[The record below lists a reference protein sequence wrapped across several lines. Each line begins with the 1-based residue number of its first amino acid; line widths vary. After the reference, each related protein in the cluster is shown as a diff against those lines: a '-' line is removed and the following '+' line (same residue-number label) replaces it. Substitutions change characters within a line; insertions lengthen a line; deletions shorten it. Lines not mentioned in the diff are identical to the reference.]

1 MKLFKSLVLI
11 ASTFIFAIYG
21 KTQSSNALNFDGFND
36 VVNLPATI
44 NQPVGAYTLQ
54 ASIKTSDGSG
64 VRAIVVRPLVHGL
77 FFQNN
82 QLAFYNWISGQFS
95 VVPVNLNDNQWH
107 HVAVTF
113 THGSTN
119 SGIFYI
125 DGVAQSPTFTPGHTS
140 LTNNY
145 GIGHSQNG
153 QLFNGSIDD
162 VTIHNR
168 ILTPAEIYSSFNEC
182 AVASTNLLA
191 TYNFNQGI
199 SQGNNSGIT
208 TLTDQSG
215 SDNNGTLSNFT
226 LDGSTSNWVNGKA
239 CCFITKNITG
249 TRVYCEGQLINI
261 TASFVVLSG
270 ESITGYQWKKNGVN
284 LTNGGNVSGAT
295 SANLQIANIVSSD
308 FATYSVEVTSTCGV
322 GIYSVNITESG
333 IINISSLTAYYPFNN
348 GSSADAG
355 GNNYIATATATT
367 SVNNRLN
374 QANSAFSFNGTSS
387 NLTISDAAG
396 AQSILNNGQNKSISL
411 WFKRSTLTSKGM
423 LVSYQQASPGGWNP
437 LAYIGSDGILRGWMF
452 QNGSAPWTSN
462 ITIDTNWH
470 HLALVYTTNTQ
481 TAFLDGSQVATM
493 TGTLTPGA
501 STNTIQI
508 GNGYANTGIPGISFT
523 GNQPFS
529 GVIDEVRFY
538 NAVLTLT
545 EINAIRRNPFII
557 TNQPQN
563 QNACV
568 GGPANLS
575 LTTQTIVG
583 NTLTYQWTFNG
594 FPLSNGG
601 SISGANTNNLQIA
614 NAQASN
620 AGTYNCIVSP
630 GCNQATSSSVTIT
643 VSTGNVNITQQPLS
657 TSVCQNSSASFT
669 IATQGALTYQWKKNG
684 VNISGATN
692 ATLNLTNV
700 NSSNAGNY
708 TVDIS
713 GASCGTITSQI
724 ATLTVLALPVAAIT
738 PVSPSICQGQA
749 IILTA
754 SGGSSYVW
762 GNSLGT
768 GDTKTITPSSTTTY
782 SVTVTGANN
791 CQSSTSQTV
800 TVINTPAPIG
810 SIAQTFCNTATVA
823 NLIATGSAIQWYSS
837 STGGTA
843 LVTGTTLTSGTTYY
857 ASQTIS
863 GCESINRLAVTVTF
877 NITSAPTGSATQ
889 ILCSGSIVGNLSAT
903 GTNIQWYSTA
913 SGGSQISPSTA
924 LVNGV
929 NYYASQTI
937 NSCESATRLVVTVA
951 FGIPSAPTGSASQT
965 ICNSGTVA
973 NLAASGSNILWYA
986 AENGGSPFST
996 GTALVNG
1003 TTYYASQ
1010 TPGGCESTDRFA
1022 VLVTINAP
1030 ASPTGTASQTFCNS
1044 AMVSNLVAT
1053 GSGIQW
1059 YAASTGGTALISG
1072 TALATGTTYYATQ
1085 TISGCESIN
1094 RLAVTVT
1101 IDNFPVNI
1109 TGTIVYCQGQTMN
1122 LTASFVVNSGES
1134 ITGYQ
1139 WKKNGVNLTNGGN
1152 ISGATSANL
1161 QVANIVS
1168 SDFGS
1173 YSVDVTSTCGV
1184 GFYSVNI
1191 TESGVVNIS
1200 NLKAYYPFNNGSSD
1214 DAGGNNYNATATA
1227 TTSVNNRLNQANSA
1241 LSFNGTSSTVT
1252 IAAPTG
1258 QTILGNG
1265 QNKSI
1270 SLWFKRNSTSSKGIL
1285 IGYEQASPG
1294 NWNPLAYIGSDGVL
1308 RGWMYQGG
1316 GATWTS
1322 GITVDTNWHHLALV
1336 YTTNMQTAYLD
1347 GSQVAT
1353 MNGTPSP
1360 GAANIIKIGNG
1371 YANTGI
1377 VGISTTGNQPFSGL
1391 IDEVRFYN
1399 AVLSLAEINEL
1410 RTSPFL
1416 ITTQPQSQSVC
1427 VGETANLSLNVLTPN
1442 MGSIFAYQW
1451 TFNGTPLSNGGSI
1464 SGANTN
1470 NLQISNTQASNFGTY
1485 NCILS
1490 PGCNEATSASV
1501 TLTVDAVNANVTQT
1515 GNTLTAVQSG
1525 ANYTW
1530 VDCNNGNQPI
1540 AGANGQ
1546 SYTPTANGSYAV
1558 EIVLNGC
1565 SAISSCVQIGSV
1577 GLEEDKL
1584 DWSTIQPNPTSGM
1597 LMIKVSQPTNAVVS
1611 AANGTVIA
1619 TLKLEG
1625 ETVLDAT
1632 KFATGVYYLSTTE
1645 GQTVKFIKQ

>member
-1 MKLFKSLVLI
+1 MKLLKRLVLI
-11 ASTFIFAIYG
+11 ASIFIFAFSG
-21 KTQSSNALNFDGFND
+21 KAQISNALNFDGVD
-36 VVNLPATI
+36 DAVSLPANL

-54 ASIKTSDGSG
+54 AWIKTSDGSG

-77 FFQNN
+77 FLQNN
-82 QLAFYNWISGQFS
+82 QLAFYNWVNGQFS
-95 VVPVNLNDNQWH
+95 VVPVALNDNLWH
-107 HVAVTF
+107 HIAVTF
-113 THGSTN
+113 THGVAN

-125 DGVAQSPTFTPGHTS
+125 DGVAASPTFTPGSTS
-140 LTNNY
+140 LNNNY

-153 QLFNGSIDD
+153 QLFNGSIDN

-168 ILTPAEIYSSFNEC
+168 ILTPAEIYSSFKEC
-182 AVASTNLLA
+182 AVTSTNLLA
-191 TYNFNQGI
+191 NYNFNQGVAE
-199 SQGNNSGIT
+199 GNNTGVT
-208 TLTDQSG
+208 TLSDQSG
-215 SDNNGTLSNFT
+215 NNNNGTLLNFE
-226 LDGSTSNWVNGKA
+226 LNGLTSNWVNGKV
-239 CCFITKNITG
+239 CCFSSQNILG
-249 TRVYCEGQLINI
+249 TTAYCLGQTINLN
-261 TASFVVLSG
+261 ASFVTLSG
-270 ESITGYQWKKNGVN
+270 QSISGYQWKKNGVN

-295 SANLQIANIVSSD
+295 SSNLQITNIVSSD
-308 FATYSVEVTSTCGV
+308 FDTYSVEVTSTCGV

-333 IINISSLTAYYPFNN
+333 IINISNLTAYYPFNN
-348 GSSADAG
+348 GSSTDAG

-367 SVNNRLN
+367 SVNNRFN
-374 QANSAFSFNGTSS
+374 QANAAFSFNGISS
-387 NLTISDAAG
+387 NVTISDAAG
-396 AQSILNNGQNKSISL
+396 AQAILNNGHNKSISL
-411 WFKRSTLTSKGM
+411 WFKRSSLSSKGI
-423 LVSYQQASPGGWNP
+423 LLSYQQKSPGNWNP
-437 LAYIGSDGILRGWMF
+437 LAYIGSDGVLRGWMY
-452 QNGSAPWTSN
+452 QGGSAPWTSN
-462 ITIDTNWH
+462 TTIDTNWH

-493 TGTLTPGA
+493 NGTLIPGA
-501 STNTIQI
+501 SNIIQI
-508 GNGYANTGIPGISFT
+508 GNGHANAIPGISLA

-538 NAVLTLT
+538 NAVLSPA
-545 EINAIRRNPFII
+545 EINAIRRSPFLI

-563 QNACV
+563 QSICL
-568 GGPANLS
+568 GGTASLS
-575 LTTQTIVG
+575 LNAQTIVG

-594 FPLSNGG
+594 SPLSNGG

-614 NAQASN
+614 NVQASN

-630 GCNQATSSSVTIT
+630 GCNEVTSSSVTIS
-643 VSTGNVNITQQPLS
+643 VGTGNVNITQQPLS

-669 IATQGALTYQWKKNG
+669 IATQGATVTYQWKKNG

-708 TVDIS
+708 TVDIFGS
-713 GASCGTITSQI
+713 SCGTITSQI

-749 IILTA
+749 ITLTA

-782 SVTVTGANN
+782 SVTATDANG
-791 CQSSTSQTV
+791 CQASTSQTV
-800 TVINTPAPIG
+800 TVSNSPAPTG
-810 SIAQTFCNTATVA
+810 STVQTFCNTATVA
-823 NLIATGSAIQWYSS
+823 NLIATGSGIQWYSS

-843 LVTGTTLTSGTTYY
+843 LATGTTLTSGTTYY

-863 GCESINRLAVTVTF
+863 GCESINRLAVAVNF

-889 ILCSGSIVGNLSAT
+889 TLCSGSIVGDLFAT

-913 SGGSQISPSTA
+913 SGGSQIAPSTA
-924 LVNGV
+924 LVNGMI
-929 NYYASQTI
+929 YYASQTI
-937 NSCESATRLVVTVA
+937 NSCESATRLAVTVA

-973 NLAASGSNILWYA
+973 NLVASGSNILWYA
-986 AENGGSPFST
+986 AETGGSVLST
-996 GTALVNG
+996 GTTLVNG

-1010 TPGGCESTDRFA
+1010 KPGGCESTDRFA
-1022 VLVTINAP
+1022 VLVTINTP

-1044 AMVSNLVAT
+1044 AMVTNLMAT

-1059 YAASTGGTALISG
+1059 YAASTGGTALTTG

-1101 IDNFPVNI
+1101 IDNIPVNI
-1109 TGTIVYCQGQTMN
+1109 TGTTVYCQGQTMN
-1122 LTASFVVNSGES
+1122 LTASFVVKSGES

-1173 YSVDVTSTCGV
+1173 YSVNVTSTCGV

-1200 NLKAYYPFNNGSSD
+1200 NLTAYYPFNNGSSD
-1214 DAGGNNYNATATA
+1214 DASGNNYNATGSAI
-1227 TTSVNNRLNQANSA
+1227 TSVKNRFNQANSA
-1241 LSFNGTSSTVT
+1241 FSFNGTSSTVK

-1270 SLWFKRNSTSSKGIL
+1270 SLWFKRSSTSSKGIL

-1316 GATWTS
+1316 DATWTS
-1322 GITVDTNWHHLALV
+1322 GITVDTTWHHLALV
-1336 YTTNMQTAYLD
+1336 YTTNTQTAYLD

-1353 MNGTPSP
+1353 MNGTLIP
-1360 GAANIIKIGNG
+1360 GASNIIQIGNG

-1416 ITTQPQSQSVC
+1416 ITTQPQNQSVC
-1427 VGETANLSLNVLTPN
+1427 SGETANLSLNVKTPN
-1442 MGSIFAYQW
+1442 MGSTFAYQW
-1451 TFNGTPLSNGGSI
+1451 TFNGTPLSDGGSI
-1464 SGANTN
+1464 TGANTN
-1470 NLQISNTQASNFGTY
+1470 NLQISKTQASNVGTY

-1501 TLTVDAVNANVTQT
+1501 TLTLNELNANVVQS
-1515 GNTLTAVQSG
+1515 GITLTATQSG
-1525 ANYTW
+1525 ANYKW
-1530 VDCNNGNQPI
+1530 VNCNNGNQPI

-1546 SYTPTANGSYAV
+1546 SFTPTVNGSYAV
-1558 EIVLNGC
+1558 EIVLNSC
-1565 SAISSCVQIGSV
+1565 SAISSCVQISSV
-1577 GLEEDKL
+1577 GLKEDKL
-1584 DWSTIQPNPTSGM
+1584 DLLTIQPNPTSGL
-1597 LMIKVSQPTNAVVS
+1597 LMITVSQPTNAVVS
-1611 AANGTVIA
+1611 AANGIVIA

-1632 KFATGVYYLSTTE
+1632 KFAAGVYYLRTQD
-1645 GQTVKFIKQ
+1645 GQTLKFIKQ